1 MGSLRT
7 QFTKGLSNQYSERE
21 SSLLWRRAL
30 ECVCAVEHSRT
41 FFIDEND
48 LTDAQKES
56 MLKISKR
63 LSDGEPLEYIIGYA
77 EFCSMK
83 FRVNRHVLIPRMET
97 QEMVQSIKE
106 KFSDKEHLRV
116 LDIGTGSG
124 CIGVTLGKMLPSSHI
139 TALDISRDALDVAR
153 ENALLHGVDNINFI
167 EADFLNEAEA
177 ASGLYDIIVSNPP
190 YVRPSETPTMPVRV
204 LDFEPH
210 TALFVEESDPL
221 VFYRHIA
228 RFALENLKASG
239 TLFVEI
245 NQWLGA
251 ETEKLFT
258 AYGFD
263 AKIVKDLFL
272 EDRFVTAIRR

>member
-7 QFTKGLSNQYSERE
+7 QFTKGLSDQYSESER
-21 SSLLWRRAL
+21 SVLWRRSL
-30 ECVCAVEHSRT
+30 EHVCAVEHSRT
-41 FFIDEND
+41 FFMDEGD

-56 MLKISKR
+56 MLKISER
-63 LSDGEPLEYIIGYA
+63 LSNGEPLEYIIGFA
-77 EFCSMK
+77 EFCSLK
-83 FRVNRHVLIPRMET
+83 FKVNRHVLIPRVET
-97 QEMVQSIKE
+97 QEMVHFIKE
-106 KFSDKEHLRV
+106 RYYTKEHLEV

-139 TALDISRDALDVAR
+139 TALDISREALAVAR
-153 ENALLHGVDNINFI
+153 ENALFHGVRNIRFI

-190 YVRPSETPTMPVRV
+190 YVRRSETPTMPVRV

-210 TALFVEESDPL
+210 TALFVEDSDPL
-221 VFYRHIA
+221 IFYRHIA
-228 RFALENLKASG
+228 QFALEKLKAGG

-245 NQWLGA
+245 NQWLGP

-258 AYGFD
+258 TYGFD

-272 EDRFVTAIRR
+272 EDRFVTASRR